1 MTSLLTEAFRK
12 VQDLPEYLQNEL
24 AEQLIEDV
32 ENEIKWQQLL
42 SQPQNI
48 KLDELAAKALSDS
61 MNGKTREMGFDEL

>member
-1 MTSLLTEAFRK
+1 MTDLLTEAFRK
-12 VQDLPEYLQNEL
+12 AQDLPDYLQDEL

-42 SQPQNI
+42 SQPQNM

-61 MNGKTREMGFDEL
+61 MNGKTREIGFDEL

>member
-1 MTSLLTEAFRK
+1 MTNLLAEAFRK
-12 VQDLPEYLQNEL
+12 AQTLPDYLQDEL

-42 SQPQNI
+42 SQPQDM

>member
-1 MTSLLTEAFRK
+1 MTNLLTEAFRK
-12 VQDLPEYLQNEL
+12 AQDLPDYLQDEL

-42 SQPQNI
+42 SQPQDT

-61 MNGKTREMGFDEL
+61 RNGKTREIGFDEL

>member
-1 MTSLLTEAFRK
+1 MTNLLTEAFRK
-12 VQDLPEYLQNEL
+12 AQDLPDYLQNEL
-24 AEQLIEDV
+24 AGQLIEDI

-61 MNGKTREMGFDEL
+61 MNGKTKEIGSDEL

>member
-1 MTSLLTEAFRK
+1 MTNLLTEAFRK
-12 VQDLPEYLQNEL
+12 AQDLPDYLQDEL

-42 SQPQNI
+42 SQPQNM

-61 MNGKTREMGFDEL
+61 MNGKTRKIGFDEL

>member
-1 MTSLLTEAFRK
+1 MTNILTEAFRK
-12 VQDLPEYLQNEL
+12 AQDLPDYLQDEL

-42 SQPQNI
+42 SQPQNM

-61 MNGKTREMGFDEL
+61 MNGKTRKIGFDEL